1 MKYYIISARG
11 ITYRLI
17 RHKGILFEDRGQWY
31 VTHHCEGGVKLET
44 LEQFLA
50 PGREVLGKEAHECV
64 DAHQIRAYYADHKND
79 EFKSLT
85 NNCEHYVNRFRKQ
98 NGETV
103 AVSSPQ
109 VAVIIGILLAVAGLA
124 VAYKF
129 KWL

>member
-50 PGREVLGKEAHECV
+50 PGREVLSKEAHECK
-64 DAHQIRAYYADHKND
+64 DAHQIRAYYAYHKDD

-103 AVSSPQ
+103 AISSPQ
-109 VAVIIGILLAVAGLA
+109 VAIICGIVLAITSLTLA
-124 VAYKF
+124 YILKRR
-129 KWL
+129 